1 MTNKVATLDKNTD
14 HGRKTTMNF
23 LNKLA
28 MIILFG
34 AITPFQ
40 HGQTGTENLQ
50 MFVSP
55 RTSSM
60 CLGAKA
66 VVLDVLVV
74 NQGSTDASLDTG
86 KFRASF
92 AFSEISGLAGTIG
105 QSRGMAVI
113 PDRLGNAA
121 ASHIVILRSKQ
132 AFTQE
137 LSFSLPST
145 FLTSPASIA
154 PCRRLWLVQLK
165 GLPPSIQA

>member
-1 MTNKVATLDKNTD
+1 
-14 HGRKTTMNF
+14 MN
-23 LNKLA
+23 LLKKLG
-28 MIILFG
+28 ITIFLFG
-34 AITPFQ
+34 AITPLQ

-55 RTSSM
+55 RTTSM
-60 CLGAKA
+60 CFGAKA
-66 VVLDVLVV
+66 VFLDVLIV
-74 NQGSTDASLDTG
+74 NQGSTDVSLDTG

-92 AFSEISGLAGTIG
+92 AFSEVSSATSTIG
-105 QSRGMAVI
+105 QSRGMSVI

-121 ASHIVILRSKQ
+121 ASHVVILRSKQ

-154 PCRRLWLVQLK
+154 PCHRLWLVQLK
-165 GLPPSIQA
+165 GLLLSIQA